1 MACALPTRCLYPF
14 ERFFISLSAMPPVS
28 VSFIAESAAED
39 SSRGGIP
46 FAAPTKRRYSR
57 GVLFG

>member
-1 MACALPTRCLYPF
+1 M
-14 ERFFISLSAMPPVS
+14 S
-28 VSFIAESAAED
+28 VSFIAASAAAD

-57 GVLFG
+57 GVLSG